1 MIEKFNLFEKK
12 SEEKAVTDDL
22 YFVDGKT
29 KIKVSELI
37 EDNDSFEDIK
47 IQMNSA
53 NADSQRN
60 ADENEAFGD
69 VLSSVEKVFG
79 KIIKD
84 DKSLWHDNK
93 IYFDIDISEISEMDE
108 KNFEDIGVDNS
119 NTSNNIMGLFEME
132 YKDSVDE
139 KGINIY
145 EPDYGWNGYINKE
158 DLNDYVVENLEN
170 NL

>member
-93 IYFDIDISEISEMDE
+93 IYFDI
-108 KNFEDIGVDNS
+108 
-119 NTSNNIMGLFEME
+119 
-132 YKDSVDE
+132 
-139 KGINIY
+139 NIY